1 MFRMPS
7 SDATSPDLMRDAG
20 PQNPSLTIV
29 KGPQMGSN
37 FELTDSDV
45 TIGRDPSNAIFLND
59 FVLQFSDKCT
69 RCGICVGLCP
79 VTALSLEPKEAK
91 Q

>member
-1 MFRMPS
+1 
-7 SDATSPDLMRDAG
+7 
-20 PQNPSLTIV
+20 
-29 KGPQMGSN
+29 MGSC
-37 FELTDSDV
+37 
-45 TIGRDPSNAIFLND
+45 PHNAIFLND

>member
-1 MFRMPS
+1 M
-7 SDATSPDLMRDAG
+7 
-20 PQNPSLTIV
+20 IV
-29 KGPQMGSN
+29 NESKCLHCGGCVGSC
-37 FELTDSDV
+37 
-45 TIGRDPSNAIFLND
+45 PHNAIFLND

-69 RCGICVGLCP
+69 RCGTCVKLCP